1 MTSQDILV
9 NILPFHHIIYFNITV
24 HHFTVHYMY
33 EGQLHHTYNKGR
45 KLCLS

>member
-9 NILPFHHIIYFNITV
+9 NIFHFITLFILTL
-24 HHFTVHYMY
+24 HQFTLHYMY